1 VTAIDLPAKKNK
13 RDKILELV
21 SNGNNYSAQQIA
33 DIVGT
38 TAANVWKEKSKLR
51 ASGALV
57 KRRKIEQST
66 RKMSDETIILSTDEI
81 RRRDNTHYEHMNITA
96 LDNNGLM
103 ELYKEFNRGR
113 KPCDIIAEHG
123 FHPEVVEKEY
133 NRFLQLNERDPDSL
147 QKAYIP
153 SIDKYVM
160 KPIDESDALFSK
172 YKTKGYLNN
181 NEFIKLLKLKSD
193 YDQYHGIGQVAYNER
208 VSHYGYTAIKCKNCS
223 RSIPDVIVNINS
235 NIGKKVLESYKTLC
249 YTCYLKVEDDD
260 DDDA

>member
-1 VTAIDLPAKKNK
+1 MTAIDLPAKKNK

-21 SNGNNYSAQQIA
+21 SNGNNYSTQQIA

-66 RKMSDETIILSTDEI
+66 RKMSDETIILSTEEI

-96 LDNNGLM
+96 LENDGLM

-113 KPCDIIAEHG
+113 KPCDIIADHG

-133 NRFLQLNERDPDSL
+133 NRFLQLNERDPDLL

-153 SIDKYVM
+153 SIIKY
-160 KPIDESDALFSK
+160 PIEPEEADELFSK

-193 YDQYHGIGQVAYNER
+193 YDQYHGIRRVAYNEI
-208 VSHYGYTAIKCKNCS
+208 VSPYGYTAIRCNNCY
-223 RSIPDVIVNINS
+223 RPIPDVIVNINT
-235 NIGKKVLESYKTLC
+235 NIGKEVLESYKTVC
-249 YTCYLKVEDDD
+249 HTCYLKV
-260 DDDA
+260 

>member
-13 RDKILELV
+13 KDRILELA
-21 SNGNNYSAQQIA
+21 SSGNYSTQEIA

-57 KRRKIEQST
+57 RRRKVEQST
-66 RKMSDETIILSTDEI
+66 KKMSDETIILSTDEI
-81 RRRDNTHYEHMNITA
+81 RKPDNTHYEHMNIAA
-96 LDNNGLM
+96 LDNDGLM

-113 KPCDIIAEHG
+113 KPCEIIADHG

-133 NRFLQLNERDPDSL
+133 HRFLQLNERDPDSL

-153 SIDKYVM
+153 SIIKYPID
-160 KPIDESDALFSK
+160 PIDESEALFSK

-181 NEFIKLLKLKSD
+181 DDFIKLLKLKSD
-193 YDQYHGIGQVAYNER
+193 YDEYHGIHRVAYNEM
-208 VSHYGYTAIKCKNCS
+208 VSPYGYKAIRCKNCS
-223 RSIPDVIVNINS
+223 RPIPDVIVNINTH
-235 NIGKKVLESYKTLC
+235 IGKEVLESYKRLC
-249 YTCYLKVEDDD
+249 YPCYLKVEDDD
-260 DDDA
+260 T